1 MSPSCFPSMFTKK
14 YWSKAFSEYRNL
26 KSLILAGLTVALA
39 TVIGMI
45 YIPVGMN
52 LRISFTFLVL
62 IFGSMLFG
70 PAVGAAAGI
79 AYDLVSF
86 LLFPSG
92 VFFPG
97 YTLSSMLE
105 LFIYGLFLYR
115 SQISVVRI
123 FVMKF
128 IVDFAIHVGLGSLWS
143 EMLFGKGYYYFF
155 VKSLVK
161 NTIMLPIEVVMIV
174 VLLRIFLPVL
184 VRRGLMPEQKKKGI
198 SLV

>member
-1 MSPSCFPSMFTKK
+1 MSQNGFPPVFTEK

-26 KSLILAGLTVALA
+26 KSLTLAGLTVALA
-39 TVIGMI
+39 TVISMI
-45 YIPVGMN
+45 YIPVGLN
-52 LRISFTFLVL
+52 LRVSFTFLVL

-92 VFFPG
+92 VFFAG

-115 SQISVVRI
+115 SQVSVLRI

-128 IVDFAIHVGLGSLWS
+128 IVDFGVHVGLGSLWS
-143 EMLFGKGYYYFF
+143 AMLFGKGYYYFF
-155 VKSLVK
+155 VKSLLK
-161 NTIMLPIEVVMIV
+161 NTIMLPIEVIMIV
-174 VLLRIFLPVL
+174 VLLRIFLPFF
-184 VRRGLMPEQKKKGI
+184 VRRGLMPEQKGKWI
-198 SLV
+198 PLV